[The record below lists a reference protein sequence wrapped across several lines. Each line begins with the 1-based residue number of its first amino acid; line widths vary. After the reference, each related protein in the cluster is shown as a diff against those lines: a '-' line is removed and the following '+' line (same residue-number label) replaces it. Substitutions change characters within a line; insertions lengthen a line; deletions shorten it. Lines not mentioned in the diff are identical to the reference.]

1 MIYKVTT
8 AEDSM
13 GSALDR
19 QCCGGFVE
27 VFQYFTFLSLKGKV
41 SWMLMILLL
50 SRLLNLVLSC
60 VLVCWN
66 SYSSQV
72 TESGLF
78 HF

>member
-50 SRLLNLVLSC
+50 SRL
-60 VLVCWN
+60 
-66 SYSSQV
+66 Q
-72 TESGLF
+72 F
-78 HF
+78 F